1 MFNQNI
7 KFVKNKIKTHFF
19 PKKTS
24 KQIKTKTKSKNIF
37 SQNPSNKRK
46 TREPSQNIISSK
58 KTCEFRTNLGGQ
70 TFSWNFWKCW
80 PNDIFFGKAHEV
92 RSTRTLVV
100 QTCTENVRLPISMQ
114 ALIWFPEVLRIT
126 LTFERLWESRQKRLK
141 NDLTVDNYWRKKKE
155 MRGGVEGHLIF

>member
-7 KFVKNKIKTHFF
+7 KFVKKTKSKLIFSR
-19 PKKTS
+19 KKTS
-24 KQIKTKTKSKNIF
+24 KQIKSKSKTKKRF
-37 SQNPSNKRK
+37 FRK
-46 TREPSQNIISSK
+46 TQATKEKQGNRAKTSFLQK
-58 KTCEFRTNLGGQ
+58 KHA
-70 TFSWNFWKCW
+70 NFEQIWEAKHFLEILE
-80 PNDIFFGKAHEV
+80 NADQMIFFFGKAHEV

-141 NDLTVDNYWRKKKE
+141 NDLTVDNY
-155 MRGGVEGHLIF
+155 